1 MKRSIRTG
9 TATLGLIAGV
19 LSTFGSTN
27 YWDTNGTTPGFGTA
41 GGIWGAEPKWS
52 SDSTGAAVPA
62 VTNTT
67 VSDDLYFG
75 TVFSGLASGTV
86 AVEGTNQAF
95 RSIAFGTASGPVTL
109 SGGTLTLAA
118 PASEIFVGNASN
130 KITSVLAGAGGLQ
143 KLSDLITYAPFLT
156 DTSVTLFTN
165 ASLSGYMNVTATMSG
180 NSISGGSTSAQPYY
194 FTNNGTTATAQ
205 MQAVNGG
212 FTKCVKFELTQSG
225 QDIAGRAVYARY
237 TGENQLGFDF
247 DTGGTAV
254 SIATA
259 PTVGAY
265 GITQLRLSADRVLTL
280 TGANTYSGDTT
291 IGGGILEIGE
301 GGQLGS
307 GSYTGAIFNSGKFLY
322 SSVSNQSL
330 YGAISGIGSLVMES
344 PSKRASSITYTNFL
358 KSSVTTVIPH
368 SSLSDCVGAD
378 GLMGGLS
385 INGGSGPWP
394 ADAYF
399 FTNRG
404 ATVTYQLQAFEGGA
418 TKCVKI
424 ELSQLGAGITARV
437 LYAKYVIGNQ
447 LGYDFDQGGT
457 ALAISTSYSNGNYGA
472 AETSLSLNSP
482 PRLILSGINSYAGG
496 TVVKGGVLEAATT
509 NLALPSSGG
518 ITVNTG
524 GELVLNAGPLNS
536 GSPGGV
542 GNLNPI
548 TVNSGGTLT
557 LAGTF
562 NVGFSRPIILNG
574 GTLNSTVTEVGDCA
588 NYVNNLTLQNGA
600 RVIGYKIRM
609 GDIGGYA
616 PSIVVSGAS
625 ASSLEAGINV
635 AKVGT
640 QSLTFNVADATGDP
654 EPDLLIPGVI
664 QDYNLPHLT
673 GMPIIKTGA
682 GTISLSGVNTHTGR
696 VTITAGAL
704 ALGADTTLN
713 AGCSIVL
720 NGGSLAVGAFSN
732 VVNTLTLSA
741 GSEIVLGSG
750 KLAFADSSGATWSS
764 TLTLTGTLDSHTLRF
779 GTNANAL
786 TGAQLSAI
794 TLNGERVRLNED
806 GYLALG
812 LKGTLI
818 RIQ

>member
-1 MKRSIRTG
+1 MKRSIKTG
-9 TATLGLIAGV
+9 TVALGLITGI

-27 YWDTNGTTPGFGTA
+27 YWDTNGATPGFGTA
-41 GGIWGAEPKWS
+41 GGTWGTEPKWS
-52 SDSTGAAVPA
+52 SDSTGASVPA

-67 VSDDLYFG
+67 ASDDLHFG
-75 TVFSGLASGTV
+75 TVFSGLATGTV

-95 RSIAFGTASGPVTL
+95 RSITFGTASGPITL

-130 KITSVLAGAGGLQ
+130 TIASVLAGAGGLQ
-143 KLSDLITYAPFLT
+143 KHSDLLTYAPFLT

-165 ASLSGYMNVTATMSG
+165 ASLSGYLNVTATMSG
-180 NSISGGSTSAQPYY
+180 NSISGGSTTAQPYY
-194 FTNNGTTATAQ
+194 FTNSGTTATAQ

-212 FTKCVKFELTQSG
+212 FTKCVKIELTQSG
-225 QDIAGRAVYARY
+225 PDIAGRALYARY

-247 DTGGTAV
+247 DTGGTNV

-280 TGANTYSGDTT
+280 TGVNTYSGDTAIDGGVLT
-291 IGGGILEIGE
+291 IGGE
-301 GGQLGS
+301 GQLGS
-307 GSYTGAIFNSGKFLY
+307 GSYAGAIVNSGKLLY
-322 SSVSNQSL
+322 GSVSNQTL
-330 YGAISGIGSLVMES
+330 CGAISGIGSLVLEC
-344 PSKRASSITYTNFL
+344 PSKSVSSITYTNFL
-358 KSSVTTVIPH
+358 KASATAIIPH
-368 SSLSDCVGAD
+368 SSLADCVGAD

-385 INGGSGPWP
+385 VNGGSGPCP

-418 TKCVKI
+418 TKCVKV
-424 ELSQLGAGITARV
+424 ELSQLGAGITARAV
-437 LYAKYVIGNQ
+437 YAKYVLDNH
-447 LGYDFDQGGT
+447 LGFDFDTGGT
-457 ALAISTSYSNGNYGA
+457 ALAIATSYATGNYGA
-472 AETSLSLNSP
+472 AETTLSLNSS
-482 PRLILSGINSYAGG
+482 PRLILSGINSYTGG

-518 ITVNTG
+518 ITVNNG

-562 NVGFSRPIILNG
+562 NVGFSRPVILNG

-600 RVIGYKIRM
+600 RVTGYKIRM
-609 GDIGGYA
+609 GDIGGYP
-616 PSIVVSGAS
+616 PSIVVSGTS
-625 ASSLEAGINV
+625 ASSLEAGINI

-654 EPDLLIPGVI
+654 EPDLFIPGVI

-682 GTISLSGVNTHTGR
+682 GTLSLSGVNTHTGR

-713 AGCSIVL
+713 TGCRIVL
-720 NGGSLAVGAFSN
+720 NGGALAMGAFSN

-741 GSEIVLGSG
+741 GSEIVLGDG
-750 KLAFADSSGATWSS
+750 KLAFADSSGVPWSS
-764 TLTLTGTLDSHTLRF
+764 TLTLTGTLDPHTLRF
-779 GTNANAL
+779 GTNARAL

-794 TLNGERVRLNED
+794 NLNGERVRLKED
-806 GYLALG
+806 GYLAPA
-812 LKGTLI
+812 LKGTLL